1 MSWPEIAKMPGHDH
15 DRKVTMSAMADHANL
30 KTPDGVRMAKA
41 AGWTVF
47 LSMAATSATFQV
59 YHSVGAGRMPWELAG
74 LYGIVPLLISVCLLE
89 VITHWPTAPFWAPWA
104 AYVIMGGAM
113 LLSAIATGSVVFRA
127 APPHMSAVFGVLM
140 DGAALLTV
148 HYLIN
153 GPREA
158 AEAAARAAAEKAAV
172 ARAEA
177 DERTALRAERDALTE
192 TLETVQTDLG
202 KRLASLAAD
211 LANARQEAADAHAR
225 ADTYAEKL
233 AAQKPNR
240 ARAKAPNAGRG
251 KDPNA
256 ASHRK
261 AHAAPNGAPNAVPI
275 DARTKARDIWLEN
288 PGISGRDL
296 GEVVGMGE
304 RWGQLRKI
312 EFAETA
318 SGDGPVERSDERS

>member
-1 MSWPEIAKMPGHDH
+1 MT
-15 DRKVTMSAMADHANL
+15 RMADHANRGN
-30 KTPDGVRMAKA
+30 PAGQGMAKA

-59 YHSVGAGRMPWELAG
+59 YHSVTAGRMPWELAA
-74 LYGIVPLLISVCLLE
+74 LYGVVPLLISVCLLE

-104 AYVIMGGAM
+104 AYAIMGGAM

-158 AEAAARAAAEKAAV
+158 AEAAARAAAEEAAI

-192 TLETVQTDLG
+192 TLETVRTDLD
-202 KRLASLAAD
+202 KRLTVLV
-211 LANARQEAADAHAR
+211 ANLETARQDAADAHAR

-240 ARAKAPNAGRG
+240 TRAKAPNAGRG
-251 KDPNA
+251 KA
-256 ASHRK
+256 AN
-261 AHAAPNGAPNAVPI
+261 AAPNGKANAVPNAAPETEVPGDF
-275 DARTKARDIWLEN
+275 DARAEALEAWLAN
-288 PGISGRDL
+288 PQITGKDL
-296 GEVVGMGE
+296 GALVGLGE
-304 RWGQLRKI
+304 RWGQLRKT
-312 EFAETA
+312 EFAKAAAGTV
-318 SGDGPVERSDERS
+318 GSDERS